1 MTLAPWALQE
11 IALDG
16 TGIPQRCQGTLGG
29 GPLTRRL
36 VAATLLIV
44 VAILVV
50 VRAG

>member
-16 TGIPQRCQGTLGG
+16 TGIPQRCQETSGG

-36 VAATLLIV
+36 AMTTLLIV
-44 VAILVV
+44 AGILVV
-50 VRAG
+50 ARAG